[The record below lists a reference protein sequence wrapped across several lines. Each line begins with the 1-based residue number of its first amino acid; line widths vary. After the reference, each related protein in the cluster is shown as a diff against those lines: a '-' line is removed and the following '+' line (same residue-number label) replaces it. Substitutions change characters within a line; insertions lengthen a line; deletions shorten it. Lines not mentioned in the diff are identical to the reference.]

1 MRTFIGFDG
10 QYDIYDSERI
20 ILRIADD
27 LGKLNGKIKR
37 ITNLRHITNDA
48 DRNSILHLLQVM
60 RLYRTITQKV

>member
-37 ITNLRHITNDA
+37 ITNIRHIVNDA
-48 DRNSILHLLQVM
+48 DRNGVLHLLQVM

>member
-37 ITNLRHITNDA
+37 ITNIRHIVNDA
-48 DRNSILHLLQVM
+48 DRNGVLHLLQVM
-60 RLYRTITQKV
+60 RLYRTITQKG

>member
-37 ITNLRHITNDA
+37 ITNIRHIVNDA
-48 DRNSILHLLQVM
+48 DRNGVLHLLQVM
-60 RLYRTITQKV
+60 RLYKTIIQKV